1 MSQKKRVRKVI
12 AKKVTKVAP
21 DTHEIVMEV
30 VGAPD
35 PPVPLPL
42 VEPLVL
48 DLTDYDADAA
58 APAVERKPRGF
69 WAWLFGTENDG

>member
-1 MSQKKRVRKVI
+1 MTTKKRARKVV
-12 AKKVTKVAP
+12 AKKVTKIKP
-21 DTHEIVMEV
+21 DVHEVVMEV
-30 VGAPD
+30 HGAPD

-42 VEPLVL
+42 VEPLEL
-48 DLTDYDADAA
+48 DLSAYD